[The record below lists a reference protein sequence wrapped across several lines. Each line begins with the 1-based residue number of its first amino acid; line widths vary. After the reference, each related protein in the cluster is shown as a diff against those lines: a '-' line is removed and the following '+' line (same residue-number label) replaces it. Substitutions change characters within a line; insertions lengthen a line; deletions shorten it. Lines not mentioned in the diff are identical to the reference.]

1 MVMFDLSGTTVFDD
15 TGVRDCLYQAVQEH
29 ALKTTLEEI
38 LLHMGTNKIHLYQY
52 LIAKANGLNNPFRDF
67 EKVQSADTLE
77 GVNAGCRG
85 VVGVLS
91 GPRPVTAW
99 GCYRHTHVIP
109 SVKEL
114 SQLIEAEFA

>member
-1 MVMFDLSGTTVFDD
+1 MQHLDIQNVREVLKIGD
-15 TGVRDCLYQAVQEH
+15 T
-29 ALKTTLEEI
+29 
-38 LLHMGTNKIHLYQY
+38 
-52 LIAKANGLNNPFRDF
+52 P
-67 EKVQSADTLE
+67 ADMLE

-91 GPRPVTAW
+91 GPRPGRPW

-114 SQLIEAEFA
+114 PALIETEFA